1 MKRRDSMKEVMNYKQ
16 KQLVTAHLSLVPR
29 MVRSLTRSFTHL
41 SQDEFDELTQ
51 TGYLAL
57 CNAAMKCS
65 STQPFPPYARA
76 AIRNAIY
83 DYWRGCGKRK
93 NAFCS
98 LDALLT
104 AEDGSTYEPEFM
116 LQKTDT
122 LSPEQAVLLEE
133 SVSYLKRLECAGSNH
148 LKKGIV
154 SLRLQQSGY
163 TSAEVA
169 KIYGVPSNHVRA
181 WQSKARKQL
190 RQDQELY
197 ALLA

>member
-1 MKRRDSMKEVMNYKQ
+1 MSETMSTEQ
-16 KQLVTAHLSLVPR
+16 KQLVNAHLNLVPQ
-29 MVRSLTRSFTHL
+29 MVRSLTRSFSYL
-41 SQDEFDELTQ
+41 SRDEFDELTQ

-57 CNAAMKCS
+57 CNAAVKCNP
-65 STQPFPPYARA
+65 TQPFPPYARA

-83 DYWRGCGKRK
+83 DYWRDCGKQK
-93 NAFCS
+93 NVFCS

-104 AEDGSTYEPEFM
+104 AEDGSAYEQVFFIREADVP
-116 LQKTDT
+116 
-122 LSPEQAVLLEE
+122 SPERTLLSKE
-133 SVSYLKRLECAGSNH
+133 SASYLDELEHTGSKH
-148 LKKGIV
+148 IRKGIA

>member
-1 MKRRDSMKEVMNYKQ
+1 MNGIMNYEQ

-29 MVRSLTRSFTHL
+29 MVRALTRSFSHL
-41 SQDEFDELTQ
+41 TQDEFDELTQ

-65 STQPFPPYARA
+65 PTQPFPPYARA
-76 AIRNAIY
+76 AVRNAIY
-83 DYWRGCGKRK
+83 DYWRDCGKRK

-98 LDALLT
+98 LDAILT

-116 LQKTDT
+116 LYKTDA
-122 LSPEQAVLLEE
+122 LSPEQAVLSKE
-133 SVSYLKRLECAGSNH
+133 SASYLKRLECTGSKH
-148 LKKGIV
+148 LKKGII
-154 SLRLQQSGY
+154 SLRLQQNGY
-163 TSAEVA
+163 TSTEVA
-169 KIYGVPSNHVRA
+169 KLYNVPSNHVRT

-190 RQDQELY
+190 REDQELY

>member
-1 MKRRDSMKEVMNYKQ
+1 
-16 KQLVTAHLSLVPR
+16 
-29 MVRSLTRSFTHL
+29 
-41 SQDEFDELTQ
+41 
-51 TGYLAL
+51 
-57 CNAAMKCS
+57 
-65 STQPFPPYARA
+65 
-76 AIRNAIY
+76 
-83 DYWRGCGKRK
+83 
-93 NAFCS
+93 
-98 LDALLT
+98 
-104 AEDGSTYEPEFM
+104 M

-133 SVSYLKRLECAGSNH
+133 SASYLKRLESAGSNH

-169 KIYGVPSNHVRA
+169 KIYGVSSNHVRA

>member
-1 MKRRDSMKEVMNYKQ
+1 MEKIMSYEQ

-29 MVRSLTRSFTHL
+29 MVRALTRSFTNL

-57 CNAAMKCS
+57 CNAAMKYS
-65 STQPFPPYARA
+65 PTQPFQPYARA
-76 AIRNAIY
+76 AVRNAIY
-83 DYWRGCGKRK
+83 DYWRDCGKRK
-93 NAFCS
+93 SAFCS
-98 LDALLT
+98 LDAILT

-116 LQKTDT
+116 LCKTDA
-122 LSPEQAVLLEE
+122 LSPEQAVLSKE
-133 SVSYLKRLECAGSNH
+133 SDSYLKRLECAGSNH
-148 LKKGIV
+148 LKKGII

-169 KIYGVPSNHVRA
+169 KLYKVPSNHVRA

-190 RQDQELY
+190 REDQELY

>member
-1 MKRRDSMKEVMNYKQ
+1 MNEVMNDEQ

-29 MVRSLTRSFTHL
+29 MIRSLTRSFTHL
-41 SQDEFDELTQ
+41 SRDEFDELTQ

-65 STQPFPPYARA
+65 PAQPFLPYARA

-83 DYWRGCGKRK
+83 DYWRDCGKRK

-98 LDALLT
+98 LDAILT
-104 AEDGSTYEPEFM
+104 SEDGSTYEPEFM
-116 LQKTDT
+116 LLKADT
-122 LSPEQAVLLEE
+122 LSPEQAVMSKE
-133 SVSYLKRLECAGSNH
+133 SSSYLKRLECAGSNY
-148 LKKGIV
+148 LKKGLI
-154 SLRLQQSGY
+154 SLRLQQNGY
-163 TSAEVA
+163 TSTEVA

-181 WQSKARKQL
+181 WQSKARKHL
-190 RQDQELY
+190 REDQELY

>member
-1 MKRRDSMKEVMNYKQ
+1 MDGIMSYEQ

-29 MVRSLTRSFTHL
+29 MVRALTRSFSHL

-65 STQPFPPYARA
+65 PLQPFLPYARV

-83 DYWRGCGKRK
+83 DYWRDCGKRR
-93 NAFCS
+93 NVFCS
-98 LDALLT
+98 LDAILT
-104 AEDGSTYEPEFM
+104 AEDGGTYEPEFM
-116 LQKTDT
+116 LHKADT
-122 LSPEQAVLLEE
+122 LTPEQAVLSKE
-133 SVSYLKRLECAGSNH
+133 SASYLKRLECAGSNH
-148 LKKGIV
+148 LKKGII

-169 KIYGVPSNHVRA
+169 KFYNVPSNHVRA

-190 RQDQELY
+190 REDQELY

>member
-1 MKRRDSMKEVMNYKQ
+1 MNGIMNYEQ
-16 KQLVTAHLSLVPR
+16 KELVNAHLSLVPR
-29 MVRSLTRSFTHL
+29 MVRALTRSFTHL
-41 SQDEFDELTQ
+41 SQDEFEELTQ

-57 CNAAMKCS
+57 CSAAMKWKPA
-65 STQPFPPYARA
+65 QPFPPYARA

-83 DYWRGCGKRK
+83 DYWREYGKRK
-93 NAFCS
+93 STFCS

-104 AEDGSTYEPEFM
+104 AEDGSPYEPEFI
-116 LQKTDT
+116 LHKTGS
-122 LSPEQAVLLEE
+122 LSPEQSVLLKE
-133 SVSYLKRLECAGSNH
+133 SASYLKRLECNGSNH
-148 LKKGIV
+148 LKKGLV
-154 SLRLQQSGY
+154 SLRLQQKGY

-190 RQDQELY
+190 KQDPEFY

>member
-1 MKRRDSMKEVMNYKQ
+1 MDGIMSYEQ
-16 KQLVTAHLSLVPR
+16 KQLVTTHLSLVPR
-29 MVRSLTRSFTHL
+29 MVRALTKSFSHL

-65 STQPFPPYARA
+65 PTQPFPPYARA

-83 DYWRGCGKRK
+83 DYWRDCGKRK

-98 LDALLT
+98 LDAILT

-116 LQKTDT
+116 LYKTDA
-122 LSPEQAVLLEE
+122 LSPEQAVLSKE
-133 SVSYLKRLECAGSNH
+133 SASYLKRLECTGSKH
-148 LKKGIV
+148 LKKGII
-154 SLRLQQSGY
+154 SLRLQQNGY
-163 TSAEVA
+163 TSTEVA
-169 KIYGVPSNHVRA
+169 KLYNVPSNHVRA

-190 RQDQELY
+190 REDQELY

>member
-1 MKRRDSMKEVMNYKQ
+1 MDGIMSYEQ
-16 KQLVTAHLSLVPR
+16 KQLVTTHLSLVPR
-29 MVRSLTRSFTHL
+29 MVRALTRSFSHL

-65 STQPFPPYARA
+65 PSQPFPPYART

-83 DYWRGCGKRK
+83 DYWRDCGERK
-93 NAFCS
+93 NTFYS
-98 LDALLT
+98 LDTLLT
-104 AEDGSTYEPEFM
+104 AEDGSTYESEFM
-116 LQKTDT
+116 LHKSDSLT
-122 LSPEQAVLLEE
+122 PEQAVLLKE
-133 SVSYLKRLECAGSNH
+133 SLAYLERLECAGSDH

-163 TSAEVA
+163 TSTEVA
-169 KIYGVPSNHVRA
+169 KLYNVPSNHVRA
-181 WQSKARKQL
+181 WQSKARKRL
-190 RQDQELY
+190 REDQELY

>member
-1 MKRRDSMKEVMNYKQ
+1 MDGIISDEQ
-16 KQLVTAHLSLVPR
+16 KQLVTTHLSLVPR
-29 MVRSLTRSFTHL
+29 MVRALTRSFSHL

-65 STQPFPPYARA
+65 PAQPFQPYARA
-76 AIRNAIY
+76 AVRNAIY
-83 DYWRGCGKRK
+83 DYWRDCGKRK

-98 LDALLT
+98 LDAILT
-104 AEDGSTYEPEFM
+104 AKDGGTYEPEFM
-116 LQKTDT
+116 FHKADT
-122 LSPEQAVLLEE
+122 LTPEQAVLSKE
-133 SVSYLKRLECAGSNH
+133 SASYLKRLECTGSKH
-148 LKKGIV
+148 LKKGIT
-154 SLRLQQSGY
+154 SLRLQQNGY

-169 KIYGVPSNHVRA
+169 KLYNVPSNHVRA

>member
-1 MKRRDSMKEVMNYKQ
+1 MDGIMSYEQ
-16 KQLVTAHLSLVPR
+16 KQLVTTHLSLVPR
-29 MVRSLTRSFTHL
+29 MVRALTRSFTNL

-65 STQPFPPYARA
+65 PTQPFPPYARA

-83 DYWRGCGKRK
+83 DYWRDCGKRK
-93 NAFCS
+93 SAFCS
-98 LDALLT
+98 LDAILT
-104 AEDGSTYEPEFM
+104 AKDGGIYEPDFM
-116 LQKTDT
+116 LCKTDA
-122 LSPEQAVLLEE
+122 LSPEQAVLLKE
-133 SVSYLKRLECAGSNH
+133 SDSYLKRLECAGSNH
-148 LKKGIV
+148 LKKGII

-169 KIYGVPSNHVRA
+169 KLYKVPSNHVRA

-190 RQDQELY
+190 REDQELY

>member
-1 MKRRDSMKEVMNYKQ
+1 MDGIMSYEQ
-16 KQLVTAHLSLVPR
+16 KQLVTTHLSLVPR
-29 MVRSLTRSFTHL
+29 MVRALTRSFSHL

-65 STQPFPPYARA
+65 PTQPFPPYARA

-83 DYWRGCGKRK
+83 DYWRDCGKRK
-93 NAFCS
+93 SAFCS
-98 LDALLT
+98 LDAILT

-116 LQKTDT
+116 LHKADT
-122 LSPEQAVLLEE
+122 LTPEQAVLSKE
-133 SVSYLKRLECAGSNH
+133 SFSYLKRLECTGSKH
-148 LKKGIV
+148 LKKGII
-154 SLRLQQSGY
+154 SLRLQQNGY

-169 KIYGVPSNHVRA
+169 KLYNVPSNHVRA

-190 RQDQELY
+190 REDQELY

>member
-1 MKRRDSMKEVMNYKQ
+1 MDGIMSYEQ
-16 KQLVTAHLSLVPR
+16 KQLVTTHLSLVPR
-29 MVRSLTRSFTHL
+29 MVRALTRSFTNL

-65 STQPFPPYARA
+65 PTQPFPPYARA

-83 DYWRGCGKRK
+83 DYWRDCGKRK
-93 NAFCS
+93 SAFCS
-98 LDALLT
+98 LDAILT
-104 AEDGSTYEPEFM
+104 AKDGGTYEPDFM
-116 LQKTDT
+116 LCKTDA
-122 LSPEQAVLLEE
+122 LSPEQAVLLKE
-133 SVSYLKRLECAGSNH
+133 SDSYLKRLECAGSNH
-148 LKKGIV
+148 LKKGII
-154 SLRLQQSGY
+154 SLRLQQNGY

-169 KIYGVPSNHVRA
+169 KLYNVPSNHVRA

-190 RQDQELY
+190 REDQDLY

>member
-1 MKRRDSMKEVMNYKQ
+1 MNEVMNYKQ

-29 MVRSLTRSFTHL
+29 MVRSLTQSFSHL

-51 TGYLAL
+51 IGYLAL
-57 CNAAMKCS
+57 CNAAMKYS
-65 STQPFPPYARA
+65 PAQPFPPYARA

-83 DYWRGCGKRK
+83 DYWRACGKRK

-116 LQKTDT
+116 LQKTDA
-122 LSPEQAVLLEE
+122 LSPEQAVLSKE
-133 SVSYLKRLECAGSNH
+133 SASYLKRLECTGSNH

-154 SLRLQQSGY
+154 SLRLQQNGY

>member
-1 MKRRDSMKEVMNYKQ
+1 MDGIMSYEQ
-16 KQLVTAHLSLVPR
+16 KQLVTTHLSLVPR
-29 MVRSLTRSFTHL
+29 MVRALTRSFTNL
-41 SQDEFDELTQ
+41 SKDEFDELTQ

-65 STQPFPPYARA
+65 PTQPFPPYARA

-83 DYWRGCGKRK
+83 DYWRDCGKRK
-93 NAFCS
+93 SAFCS
-98 LDALLT
+98 LDAILT
-104 AEDGSTYEPEFM
+104 AKDGGTYEPDFM
-116 LQKTDT
+116 LCKTDA
-122 LSPEQAVLLEE
+122 LSPEQAVLLKE
-133 SVSYLKRLECAGSNH
+133 SDSYLKRLECAGSNH
-148 LKKGIV
+148 LKKGII

-169 KIYGVPSNHVRA
+169 KLYNVPSNHVRA

-190 RQDQELY
+190 REDQELY

>member
-1 MKRRDSMKEVMNYKQ
+1 MDGIMSYEQ
-16 KQLVTAHLSLVPR
+16 KQLVTTHLSLVPR
-29 MVRSLTRSFTHL
+29 MVRALTRSFTNL

-65 STQPFPPYARA
+65 PTQPFPPYARA

-83 DYWRGCGKRK
+83 DYWRDCGKRK
-93 NAFCS
+93 SAFCS
-98 LDALLT
+98 LDAILT
-104 AEDGSTYEPEFM
+104 AKDGGTYEPDFM
-116 LQKTDT
+116 LCKTDA
-122 LSPEQAVLLEE
+122 LSPEQAVLLKE
-133 SVSYLKRLECAGSNH
+133 SDSYLKRLECAGSNH
-148 LKKGIV
+148 LKKGII
-154 SLRLQQSGY
+154 SLRLQQNGY

-169 KIYGVPSNHVRA
+169 KLYNVPSNHVRA

-190 RQDQELY
+190 REDQELY

>member
-1 MKRRDSMKEVMNYKQ
+1 MNQEQKE
-16 KQLVTAHLSLVPR
+16 LVNTHLDLVPR
-29 MVRSLTRSFTHL
+29 MVHVLTRSFSHL
-41 SQDEFDELTQ
+41 TQDEFDELTQ

-57 CNAAMKCS
+57 CSAATKCS
-65 STQPFPPYARA
+65 PVQPFPPYARA

-83 DYWRGCGKRK
+83 DYWRDCGKRRK
-93 NAFCS
+93 TFCS
-98 LDALLT
+98 LDAILT
-104 AEDGSTYEPEFM
+104 AGDGSTYEPEFI
-116 LQKTDT
+116 LQKTAT
-122 LSPEQAVLLEE
+122 LSPEQALISKECA
-133 SVSYLKRLECAGSNH
+133 SYLKKLEGECSNH

-154 SLRLQQSGY
+154 SLCLQQNGY

-169 KIYGVPSNHVRA
+169 KIYGVPSNHIRA

>member
-1 MKRRDSMKEVMNYKQ
+1 MDGIMSYEQ
-16 KQLVTAHLSLVPR
+16 KQLVTDHLSLVPR
-29 MVRSLTRSFTHL
+29 MVRALTRSFSHL

-65 STQPFPPYARA
+65 PIQPFPPYARA

-83 DYWRGCGKRK
+83 DYWRDCGKRK

-98 LDALLT
+98 LDAILT

-116 LQKTDT
+116 LYKSDA
-122 LSPEQAVLLEE
+122 LSPEQAVLSKE
-133 SVSYLKRLECAGSNH
+133 SDSYLKRLECAGSNH
-148 LKKGIV
+148 LKKGII

-169 KIYGVPSNHVRA
+169 KLYNVPSNHVRA

-190 RQDQELY
+190 REDQELY

>member
-1 MKRRDSMKEVMNYKQ
+1 MKEVMNYKQ

-29 MVRSLTRSFTHL
+29 MVRSLTRSFTYL

-65 STQPFPPYARA
+65 PTQPFPPYARA

-83 DYWRGCGKRK
+83 DYWRDCGKRK

-104 AEDGSTYEPEFM
+104 AGDGSTYEPEFM
-116 LQKTDT
+116 LHKADT
-122 LSPEQAVLLEE
+122 LTPEQAVLLKE
-133 SVSYLKRLECAGSNH
+133 SLAYLERLECAGSDQ

-163 TSAEVA
+163 TSTKVA
-169 KIYGVPSNHVRA
+169 KLYNVPSNHVRA
-181 WQSKARKQL
+181 WQSKVRKRL
-190 RQDQELY
+190 REDQELY

>member
-1 MKRRDSMKEVMNYKQ
+1 MNGIMSYEQ
-16 KQLVTAHLSLVPR
+16 KQLVTSHLSLVPR
-29 MVRSLTRSFTHL
+29 MVRALTRSFSHL

-65 STQPFPPYARA
+65 PTQPFPPYARA

-83 DYWRGCGKRK
+83 DYWRDCGKRK
-93 NAFCS
+93 SAFCS
-98 LDALLT
+98 LDAILT

-116 LQKTDT
+116 LCKTDA
-122 LSPEQAVLLEE
+122 LSPEQAVLSKE
-133 SVSYLKRLECAGSNH
+133 SDSYLKRLECAGSNH
-148 LKKGIV
+148 LKKGII

-169 KIYGVPSNHVRA
+169 KLYKVPSNHVRA

-190 RQDQELY
+190 REDQELY

>member
-1 MKRRDSMKEVMNYKQ
+1 MDGIMSYEQ
-16 KQLVTAHLSLVPR
+16 KQLVTTHLSLVPR
-29 MVRSLTRSFTHL
+29 MVRALTRSFTNL

-57 CNAAMKCS
+57 CNAAIKCS
-65 STQPFPPYARA
+65 PTQPFQPYARA

-83 DYWRGCGKRK
+83 DYWRDCGKRK

-98 LDALLT
+98 LDAILT

-116 LQKTDT
+116 LYKTDA
-122 LSPEQAVLLEE
+122 LSPEQAVLSKE
-133 SVSYLKRLECAGSNH
+133 SASYLKRLECTGSKH
-148 LKKGIV
+148 LKKGII
-154 SLRLQQSGY
+154 SLRLQQNGY
-163 TSAEVA
+163 TSTEVA
-169 KIYGVPSNHVRA
+169 KLYNVPSNHVRA

-190 RQDQELY
+190 REDQELY

>member
-1 MKRRDSMKEVMNYKQ
+1 MDGIMSYEQ
-16 KQLVTAHLSLVPR
+16 KQLVTTHLSLVPR
-29 MVRSLTRSFTHL
+29 MVRALTRSFTNL

-57 CNAAMKCS
+57 CNAMKYS
-65 STQPFPPYARA
+65 PTQPFPPYARA

-83 DYWRGCGKRK
+83 DYWRDCGKRK
-93 NAFCS
+93 SAFCS
-98 LDALLT
+98 LDAILT
-104 AEDGSTYEPEFM
+104 AEDGGTYEPEFM
-116 LQKTDT
+116 LHKADT
-122 LSPEQAVLLEE
+122 LTPEQAVLSKE
-133 SVSYLKRLECAGSNH
+133 SFSYLKRLECAGSNH
-148 LKKGIV
+148 LKKGII

-169 KIYGVPSNHVRA
+169 KLYNVPSNHVRA

-190 RQDQELY
+190 REDQELY